1 MSAANTETPAVLPAP
16 VQTLGSSAFPATPQT
31 NTMAVA
37 ALVSSLVLAP
47 LGIVFGHVAL
57 RQIERTG
64 QDGRGMAVAGLV
76 IGYVV
81 TVLLALFLILVVA
94 WLALIL
100 GSIDDVSNAAPVV
113 LSGR

>member
-1 MSAANTETPAVLPAP
+1 MRTSAASTETRAVSPALPAV
-16 VQTLGSSAFPATPQT
+16 PQT

-47 LGIVFGHVAL
+47 LGVVFGHMAL

-64 QDGRGMAVAGLV
+64 QDGRGMAVVGLA

-81 TVLLALFLILVVA
+81 TVLLALFLILAVA
-94 WLALIL
+94 WFALII
-100 GSIDDVSNAAPVV
+100 GSIDDVSNAAPAPGVV
-113 LSGR
+113 TLSSR